1 MKPPPPHG
9 GSFTGTLATTIVF
22 FLLCFLS
29 NFCHFSLSY
38 GPPHAVEDPLC
49 PGGAG
54 VFPAAMMDGTGGYWR
69 ISPVAMYTQLL
80 RSSRRKSY
88 LPCGGALMRQPRRG
102 VYMSYSRRHWAMVEI
117 IVNVAG
123 GFVARETGA

>member
-1 MKPPPPHG
+1 M
-9 GSFTGTLATTIVF
+9 
-22 FLLCFLS
+22 
-29 NFCHFSLSY
+29 
-38 GPPHAVEDPLC
+38 EDPLC

-54 VFPAAMMDGTGGYWR
+54 VLPAPMMDGTSGSWR

-88 LPCGGALMRQPRRG
+88 LPCGGALMRQLRRG
-102 VYMSYSRRHWAMVEI
+102 VYMSYSRGHWPMVEI

-123 GFVARETGA
+123 GSVARETGA